1 MSVSPYSSAALKRSA
16 LHFLTGKAAS
26 GMLTLVILLL
36 LVRVLTVE
44 EYGIYVILVAG
55 MELVLAITSLGL
67 PWTVARYLPEFRL
80 CASGTMLAHFV
91 WQAMALISLFL
102 VIGILLLLWI
112 LPWLLSSMGLAQ
124 FTDVARLYL
133 LVMLLEGLGRNI
145 QDNAL
150 GPLLQQGWVQI
161 SLVVRNLALLLLL
174 GIVVTQ
180 GMIHLYQVVLAE
192 LAASALGAVLALCG
206 LVRYLHKNCDLS
218 KRDDWQPPAWSEM
231 WSIARYMYFS
241 HLITLI
247 YSPQVFVFF
256 VQRYLGVDAA
266 ALFGFLRS
274 LFGQISRYLP
284 ATLLFG
290 LIRPKL
296 VASYVNTGDMLE
308 LKRNANLVGKLSLF
322 VLMPFLVFAWL
333 AGDELLNFLSGDKFN
348 QTGYYLAFLL
358 LALIPFSQRQ
368 ILGTVVVIS
377 DKSHLSI
384 WGATL
389 STLVLPLAYW
399 LLEAGMGLWSFII
412 AIIFSHMIHNA
423 VLIIGLM
430 LSTTYRPDNIGFFK
444 LAAAALVGFILV
456 RQLEIPVNG
465 WLDLLIMAVLASSSF
480 LLTAYFIKPFQM
492 EERSRLNRLLNR
504 KIFAW

>member
-26 GMLTLVILLL
+26 GMLTLIILLL

-80 CASGTMLAHFV
+80 RASGKMLAHFV
-91 WQAMALISLFL
+91 WQAMGLISLFL
-102 VIGILLLLWI
+102 VMGILLLLWI
-112 LPWLLSSMGLAQ
+112 LPWLLSSMELAQ

-133 LVMLLEGLGRNI
+133 LVMLLEGLGRHI
-145 QDNAL
+145 QENAL

-180 GMIHLYQVVLAE
+180 GMVHLYQVVLAE
-192 LAASALGAVLALCG
+192 LAASALGTVLALCG
-206 LVRYLHKNCDLS
+206 LVRYLHKSCDLS

-231 WSIARYMYFS
+231 WCIARHMYFS

-247 YSPQVFVFF
+247 YSPQAFVFF

-274 LFGQISRYLP
+274 LFGQIFRYLP

-308 LKRNANLVGKLSLF
+308 LTRNANLAGKLSLF
-322 VLMPFLVFAWL
+322 VLMPFLIFAWL
-333 AGDELLNFLSGDKFN
+333 AGDELINFLSADKFN
-348 QTGYYLAFLL
+348 QTGYYLAVFL
-358 LALIPFSQRQ
+358 LALIPLSQRQ
-368 ILGTVVVIS
+368 MLAAVGVIS
-377 DKSHLSI
+377 DKSHLSL

-389 STLVLPLAYW
+389 SILVLPLTYW

-412 AIIFSHMIHNA
+412 AIILSHMIYNA
-423 VLIIGLM
+423 VLVIGLM
-430 LSTTYRPDNIGFFK
+430 HSTAYRPDSIGFFK
-444 LAAAALVGFILV
+444 VAAAALVGFVLV
-456 RQLEIPVNG
+456 RQLEIAVNG
-465 WLDLLIMAVLASSSF
+465 WLDLFIMAVLASSSF
-480 LLTAYFIKPFQM
+480 LLTAYFIKPFQV

>member
-1 MSVSPYSSAALKRSA
+1 MSVSPYSSVALKRSA

-26 GMLTLVILLL
+26 GMLTLIILLL
-36 LVRVLTVE
+36 LVRMLTVE

-55 MELVLAITSLGL
+55 MELVLAVTSLGL

-80 CASGTMLAHFV
+80 RASGKMLAHFV

-102 VIGILLLLWI
+102 VMGILLLLWI

-133 LVMLLEGLGRNI
+133 LVMLLEGFGRHI
-145 QDNAL
+145 QENAL

-161 SLVVRNLALLLLL
+161 SLVVRNLTLLLLL
-174 GIVVTQ
+174 GIMVTQ
-180 GMIHLYQVVLAE
+180 GMVHLYQVVLAE
-192 LAASALGAVLALCG
+192 LAASTLGAVLALCG

-231 WSIARYMYFS
+231 WCIARHMYFS

-247 YSPQVFVFF
+247 YSPQAFVFF

-284 ATLLFG
+284 AILLFG

-308 LKRNANLVGKLSLF
+308 LTRSANLVGKLSLF
-322 VLMPFLVFAWL
+322 VLMPFLIFAWL

-348 QTGYYLAFLL
+348 QTGYYLAVFL

-384 WGATL
+384 WGSTL
-389 STLVLPLAYW
+389 SILVLPLAYW
-399 LLEAGMGLWSFII
+399 LFEAGMGLWSFII
-412 AIIFSHMIHNA
+412 AIILSHMIYNA

-430 LSTTYRPDNIGFFK
+430 LSTTYRPDSIGFFK

-456 RQLEIPVNG
+456 RQLEMPVNG
-465 WLDLLIMAVLASSSF
+465 WLDFLIMAVLACSSF
-480 LLTAYFIKPFQM
+480 LLTAYFIKPFQI

>member
-16 LHFLTGKAAS
+16 LHFLTGKAVS
-26 GMLTLVILLL
+26 GMLTLIILLL

-55 MELVLAITSLGL
+55 MELLLAVTSLGL

-80 CASGTMLAHFV
+80 RASGKMLAHFV

-112 LPWLLSSMGLAQ
+112 LPWLLSSMEFAQ

-133 LVMLLEGLGRNI
+133 LMMLLEGLGRNI

-161 SLVVRNLALLLLL
+161 SLVVRNLTLLLLL
-174 GIVVTQ
+174 GIMVTQ
-180 GMIHLYQVVLAE
+180 GMVHLCQVVLAE

-231 WSIARYMYFS
+231 WSIARQMYFS
-241 HLITLI
+241 HLIALI

-256 VQRYLGVDAA
+256 VQRYLGVEAA

-274 LFGQISRYLP
+274 LFGQIFRYLP

-308 LKRNANLVGKLSLF
+308 LTRNANFVGKLSLF
-322 VLMPFLVFAWL
+322 VLMPFLIFAWL
-333 AGDELLNFLSGDKFN
+333 VGDELLNFLSGDKFN
-348 QTGYYLAFLL
+348 QTGYYLAVFLL
-358 LALIPFSQRQ
+358 TLIPFSQHQ
-368 ILGTVVVIS
+368 ILGAVAMIS
-377 DKSHLSI
+377 DKSHLSL

-412 AIIFSHMIHNA
+412 AINLSHMINNA
-423 VLIIGLM
+423 VLVIGLIH
-430 LSTTYRPDNIGFFK
+430 STAYRPDSVSFFK

-465 WLDLLIMAVLASSSF
+465 WLDLLIMAVLASGSF